1 MGGAFE
7 NNAVCGEEEG
17 SLCWQDVWAPQ
28 EAPCGLLPTVGVQK
42 HPQPLWHQLLPG
54 KQSWTQNLR
63 LTGKEK
69 NNTWHSRTDAQTVPV
84 YEHCQ

>member
-1 MGGAFE
+1 MIKKPTKKQTKHIYHNNTEKKNSGLFTQRIMGGAFE

-42 HPQPLWHQLLPG
+42 HPQPL
-54 KQSWTQNLR
+54 
-63 LTGKEK
+63 
-69 NNTWHSRTDAQTVPV
+69 
-84 YEHCQ
+84 

>member
-42 HPQPLWHQLLPG
+42 HPQPL
-54 KQSWTQNLR
+54 
-63 LTGKEK
+63 
-69 NNTWHSRTDAQTVPV
+69 
-84 YEHCQ
+84 